1 MDVPVSLTTN
11 ADNCVNFKILPSYVC
26 LNTLRM
32 QNFSFPC
39 SRRFSTSSQTVDFVY
54 SLTAPRKGLF
64 LCNKKISEVY
74 WPLRFYQLNAF
85 IQTCHT

>member
-1 MDVPVSLTTN
+1 MDVSVSLTTN

-54 SLTAPRKGLF
+54 SLAGTSIWMSLFSFINGL
-64 LCNKKISEVY
+64 L
-74 WPLRFYQLNAF
+74 
-85 IQTCHT
+85 